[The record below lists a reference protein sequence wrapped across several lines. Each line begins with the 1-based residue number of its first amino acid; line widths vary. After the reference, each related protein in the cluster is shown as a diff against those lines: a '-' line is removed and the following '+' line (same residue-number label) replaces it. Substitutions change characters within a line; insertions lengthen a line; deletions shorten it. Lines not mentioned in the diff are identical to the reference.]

1 VEALTPETLSPKN
14 GHGRKFEMRHR
25 LRLFDGTAF
34 EEEAS
39 TVSVTFGEFRRI
51 VLDAQ
56 RMQRTWLRDFD
67 GDTLQVPEDLL
78 EVLTAYKTML
88 PGA

>member
-1 VEALTPETLSPKN
+1 
-14 GHGRKFEMRHR
+14 MRHR
-25 LRLFDGTAF
+25 LRLFNETAL
-34 EEEAS
+34 EEES
-39 TVSVTFGEFRRI
+39 PTVSVSFGEFRRI

>member
-1 VEALTPETLSPKN
+1 
-14 GHGRKFEMRHR
+14 MRHR
-25 LRLFDGTAF
+25 LRVFNGTAL
-34 EEEAS
+34 EEEAQ

-67 GDTLQVPEDLL
+67 GDTLQIPEDLL
-78 EVLTAYKTML
+78 EVLTAYRTML

>member
-1 VEALTPETLSPKN
+1 
-14 GHGRKFEMRHR
+14 MRHR
-25 LRLFDGTAF
+25 LRLFDGTALQ
-34 EEEAS
+34 EEAT

>member
-1 VEALTPETLSPKN
+1 
-14 GHGRKFEMRHR
+14 MRHR
-25 LRLFDGTAF
+25 LRLFDATAL

-39 TVSVTFGEFRRI
+39 TVPVTFGEFRRI

>member
-1 VEALTPETLSPKN
+1 
-14 GHGRKFEMRHR
+14 MRHR
-25 LRLFDGTAF
+25 LRVFTGTAL

-78 EVLTAYKTML
+78 EVLTAYRSML

>member
-1 VEALTPETLSPKN
+1 
-14 GHGRKFEMRHR
+14 MRHR

-56 RMQRTWLRDFD
+56 RMQRTWLRAFD

>member
-1 VEALTPETLSPKN
+1 
-14 GHGRKFEMRHR
+14 MRHR
-25 LRLFDGTAF
+25 LRLFNGTAL
-34 EEEAS
+34 EEES
-39 TVSVTFGEFRRI
+39 PTVSVSFGEFRRI

-56 RMQRTWLRDFD
+56 RTQRTWLRDFD

>member
-1 VEALTPETLSPKN
+1 
-14 GHGRKFEMRHR
+14 MRHR

-34 EEEAS
+34 EEETS
-39 TVSVTFGEFRRI
+39 TVPVTFGEFRRI

>member
-1 VEALTPETLSPKN
+1 
-14 GHGRKFEMRHR
+14 MRHR
-25 LRLFDGTAF
+25 LRVFTGTAL
-34 EEEAS
+34 EQEAP
-39 TVSVTFGEFRRI
+39 TVPVSFGEFRRI

-67 GDTLQVPEDLL
+67 DDTVQVPEDLL
-78 EVLTAYKTML
+78 EVLTAYRTML

>member
-1 VEALTPETLSPKN
+1 VFT
-14 GHGRKFEMRHR
+14 
-25 LRLFDGTAF
+25 GTAL
-34 EEEAS
+34 EEETP
-39 TVSVTFGEFRRI
+39 TVSVSFGEFRRI

-56 RMQRTWLRDFD
+56 RLQRTWLRDFD

-78 EVLTAYKTML
+78 EVLTAYRSML

>member
-1 VEALTPETLSPKN
+1 
-14 GHGRKFEMRHR
+14 MRHR

>member
-1 VEALTPETLSPKN
+1 
-14 GHGRKFEMRHR
+14 MRHR
-25 LRLFDGTAF
+25 LRVFTGTAL
-34 EEEAS
+34 EQEAP
-39 TVSVTFGEFRRI
+39 TVSVSFGEFRRI

-67 GDTLQVPEDLL
+67 EDTVQVPEDLL
-78 EVLTAYKTML
+78 EVLTAYRTML